1 MDREAKRR
9 LEEFR
14 REAGPIENNLIDELV
29 EGELSR
35 GEFLR
40 RASIFG
46 LSASAIGSALAALG
60 EAPLAFARP
69 EAGLAGG
76 RIRLAVI
83 PAPTS
88 NVDPIL
94 YFTQGDLTIGGI
106 AGEFLTRATPTL
118 ALKGELATSWKSN
131 KNASVWTFKLR
142 RGVKFHNGTTMNA
155 DDVVA
160 TFKRLVGDPTSEAL
174 SAFKGVV
181 TPDGVVK
188 VDENTVA
195 FHLEAPN
202 ASFPYLTSSTTYQA
216 IILPSN
222 YQAGS
227 FVRTPQGTGA
237 FKITSYTPGVG
248 AKYERYTGWWGGRAP
263 LDGVDVTYYSDDAA
277 LVAALL
283 GGQTD
288 LANQIQFATGRPL
301 FHNGKIQ
308 IFRARGATHRE
319 VPMRVDLHN
328 PLRDHRVRQAIAL
341 TLDRPAIRKTLFS
354 GLADLG
360 NDNPFAPAFISTN
373 TSVPQRH
380 KDIRKAKQLM
390 AAAGHA
396 KGFSIQLTTENVG
409 EIPQL
414 AQIIQRSVREIGIKM
429 SLKILTVDA
438 YFAGSQSGPPSG
450 WGTTPW
456 LNTPMNITDWGSRA
470 VPNVL
475 LVSAFE
481 TKAVWNAAHYSNKR
495 YDSLVKSFIA
505 AIALKDQ
512 RRYSKQIEELLLHD
526 TPVIIPYFYN
536 YLAAGAKRVKGY
548 HADALGTVYLSHTS
562 LA

>member
-1 MDREAKRR
+1 MDRESRRR
-9 LEEFR
+9 LDEYR
-14 REAGPIENNLIDELV
+14 REAGPIESNLIDELV

-35 GEFLR
+35 AEFLR

-46 LSASAIGSALAALG
+46 LSASAVGTALAALG

-69 EAGLAGG
+69 EVGRAGG

-88 NVDPIL
+88 KDDPIS

-106 AGEFLTRATPTL
+106 AGEFLTRATATL
-118 ALKGELATSWKSN
+118 ALKPELATSWKSN
-131 KNASVWTFKLR
+131 KNATVWTFKLR
-142 RGVKFHNGTTMNA
+142 SGVRFHNGTTMNA

-160 TFKRLVGDPTSEAL
+160 TFKRLLDPTSQAL
-174 SAFKGVV
+174 SAFQGVLK
-181 TPDGVVK
+181 PEGVVK
-188 VDENTVA
+188 VDNLTVA

-216 IILPSN
+216 IILPSD
-222 YQAGS
+222 YRVGTFAK
-227 FVRTPQGTGA
+227 TPQATGA
-237 FKITSYTPGVG
+237 FKLVSYTPGVG
-248 AKYERYTGWWGGRAP
+248 AKYERFANWWGGRPP
-263 LDGVDVTYYSDDAA
+263 LDGVDVTYYNDDAA

-288 LANQIQFATGRPL
+288 LANQVAFATGRPL
-301 FHNGKIQ
+301 FHKANIR

-328 PLRDHRVRQAIAL
+328 PLRDYRVRQAIAL
-341 TLDRPAIRKTLFS
+341 TLDRPSIVKTLFS
-354 GLADLG
+354 NLADLG

-380 KDIRKAKQLM
+380 QDIRKAKQLM
-390 AAAGHA
+390 EAAGHA
-396 KGFSIQLTTENVG
+396 KGFSIELTTEQVG

-414 AQIIQRSVREIGIKM
+414 AQIIQRSVRQIGVKM

-438 YFAGSQSGPPSG
+438 YFAGSSTGPPSG

-456 LNTPMNITDWGSRA
+456 LNAPMNITDWGSRA

-475 LVSAFE
+475 LVSAFQS
-481 TKAVWNAAHYSNKR
+481 KGIWNAAHYSNKR
-495 YDSLVKSFIA
+495 YDHLSKS
-505 AIALKDQ
+505 
-512 RRYSKQIEELLLHD
+512 
-526 TPVIIPYFYN
+526 
-536 YLAAGAKRVKGY
+536 
-548 HADALGTVYLSHTS
+548 
-562 LA
+562 